1 MKEPLSTAR
10 ITEKAV
16 LVGLITKNQK
26 QEEAEEYLDELAFL
40 AETAGPI
47 PVKKYF
53 QRLDSPDK
61 KTFVG
66 KGKLQEITIYAK
78 ENNIDI
84 LIFDDEL
91 SPSQQ
96 RNIEKETGKKI
107 LDRNLLILDI
117 FAARART
124 AHAKTQVE
132 LAQYEYLLP
141 RLVKMWTH
149 LDRVKG
155 GIGMKGAGEKEIETD
170 RRIVRDKISLLKEKL
185 REIDKQMATQ
195 RKSRGEMIRVAL
207 VGYTNVGK
215 STLMNLLSK
224 SEIGRAHV

>member
-40 AETAGPI
+40 AETAGAI

-141 RLVKMWTH
+141 RLVKM
-149 LDRVKG
+149 
-155 GIGMKGAGEKEIETD
+155 
-170 RRIVRDKISLLKEKL
+170 
-185 REIDKQMATQ
+185 
-195 RKSRGEMIRVAL
+195 
-207 VGYTNVGK
+207 
-215 STLMNLLSK
+215 
-224 SEIGRAHV
+224 